1 MDSLLGKLPQELVD
15 QVYGHLHDDL
25 QSLKCCSLVS
35 KHWRASCGHHLFRSL
50 NLDSYNAPNFL
61 ALLNYAGG
69 FSTIFSRV
77 KRLKVSEYRLFV
89 YWPWVVES
97 SAGLHHLSSVTSLSL
112 HGIVWRDPT
121 SLIDFVRGFRQLNKL
136 EINQNWVDSI
146 DIFFKAIDSFTPLNR
161 VSFRK
166 IEFEDRSHISEHHF
180 GGDLSPIRNL
190 EFREGSHDVLLNW
203 SDFLGQR
210 RMVNVTTLCV
220 LDIKESHLESFGE
233 IIRTLGPTVERL
245 EIGLYMQATYAV
257 QEGVYNDGQC
267 ILYI

>member
-1 MDSLLGKLPQELVD
+1 MDVFLGTLPQELAD
-15 QVYGHLHDDL
+15 QVYGHLHNDL

-35 KHWRASCGHHLFRSL
+35 KRWRASCGHHLFRSL
-50 NLDSYNAPNFL
+50 NLDSYNAANFL

-69 FSTIFSRV
+69 VSTIFSRV
-77 KRLKVSEYRLFV
+77 KRLKVSEYRLFM
-89 YWPWVVES
+89 YSPWVVKS
-97 SAGLHHLSSVTSLSL
+97 SAGLHHLSSVTSLCL

-121 SLIDFVRGFRQLNKL
+121 SLIDFVRGFRQLNEL
-136 EINQNWVDSI
+136 EINQNSVDSL
-146 DIFFKAIDSFTPLNR
+146 DIFFQAVNSFTPLNH

-166 IEFEDRSHISEHHF
+166 IEFEDQSRISQHLF
-180 GGDLSPIRNL
+180 GGDLSPVRSL

-210 RMVNVTTLCV
+210 RMVNVTMLCV

-233 IIRTLGPTVERL
+233 VIRTLGPTVERL
-245 EIGLYMQATYAV
+245 EIGLYMQATFAV

-267 ILYI
+267 VLYI